1 MSNNV
6 KDININIINIKEFDS
21 NIKLDESSYKKY
33 SYLLHYIAYAT
44 IKDLKYV
51 KINSLFPLYLM
62 FNRINRYFEEINGNN
77 YLMLVL
83 TNERTVD

>member
-1 MSNNV
+1 
-6 KDININIINIKEFDS
+6 
-21 NIKLDESSYKKY
+21 
-33 SYLLHYIAYAT
+33 
-44 IKDLKYV
+44 
-51 KINSLFPLYLM
+51 M

>member
-1 MSNNV
+1 M
-6 KDININIINIKEFDS
+6 KAHTKNILI
-21 NIKLDESSYKKY
+21 Y
-33 SYLLHYIAYAT
+33 YIAYTT

-51 KINSLFPLYLM
+51 KINSLRPLYLM
-62 FNRINRYFEEINGNN
+62 FNRINNFEEINGNN